1 MDYAGRNQEQPN
13 LEFQYDQQGNRK
25 IFERVINSIPVKMTT
40 KIHTD
45 VDPTQGML
53 EDIANPL
60 KAVYIDKTLNKDI
73 KLNFNDQTYKGAN
86 LS

>member
-1 MDYAGRNQEQPN
+1 
-13 LEFQYDQQGNRK
+13 
-25 IFERVINSIPVKMTT
+25 MTT

-45 VDPTQGML
+45 VDPTMGML

-73 KLNFNDQTYKGAN
+73 QLNFNDRTYKGAN
-86 LS
+86 LSQTFGMDKVMQDIDSEIQKHK